1 MNQLDVLLNKE
12 MQNEIN
18 PFGVQL
24 EGPLHNQA
32 ATVRRAPKINDDGD
46 IGTFGS
52 RNGGGG

>member
-1 MNQLDVLLNKE
+1 MNQLDVFMHE
-12 MQNEIN
+12 EIQSDVN
-18 PFGVQL
+18 SFGVQL

-32 ATVRRAPKINDDGD
+32 AIGKRAPKINDDGD